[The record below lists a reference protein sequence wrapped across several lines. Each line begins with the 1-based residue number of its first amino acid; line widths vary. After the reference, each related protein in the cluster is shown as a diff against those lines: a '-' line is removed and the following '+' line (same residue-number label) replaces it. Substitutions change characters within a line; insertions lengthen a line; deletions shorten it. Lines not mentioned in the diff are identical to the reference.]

1 MLSKSEK
8 TLLPQQ
14 NTKEVKEDI
23 SIVKLNFSNFQRAV
37 LTWFKCVETPKN
49 RSFRDRSLITSQGEG
64 GMGGRGFGGGVQFSK
79 RLDFGGSILKM
90 HKMLGGRNI
99 KTQGWPS
106 R

>member
-1 MLSKSEK
+1 MKLLGTDQLSR
-8 TLLPQQ
+8 P
-14 NTKEVKEDI
+14 
-23 SIVKLNFSNFQRAV
+23 RGGG
-37 LTWFKCVETPKN
+37 
-49 RSFRDRSLITSQGEG
+49 REG
-64 GMGGRGFGGGVQFSK
+64 GVGGGVQFYK